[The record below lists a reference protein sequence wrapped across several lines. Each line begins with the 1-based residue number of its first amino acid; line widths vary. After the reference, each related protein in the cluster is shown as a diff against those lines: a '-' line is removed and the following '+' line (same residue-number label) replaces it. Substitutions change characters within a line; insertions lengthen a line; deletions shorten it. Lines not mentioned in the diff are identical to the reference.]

1 MTEIPHMEQQAE
13 SAGAV
18 RPGFLVV
25 ISGPSGV
32 GKTTVCDRLLAV
44 ETGLGLS
51 ISTTTRAPRP
61 GEVSGRDYYFVSE
74 EEFRRQAEAGQFLE
88 SAQVHGDLYGT
99 QLPPLQ
105 ERLRRGED
113 VVLNIDVQGAAQ
125 IRASGLEAELIFL
138 DPPSHA
144 ELERRLRARRTD
156 SPEVVERRLA
166 NAVKELAHA
175 ALYDHRVVND
185 HVDRA
190 VDRIKEIIARR
201 RDDLLKR
208 ASAGEVAGE
217 SQPST

>member
-1 MTEIPHMEQQAE
+1 MEQQAG

-32 GKTTVCDRLLAV
+32 GKTTVCDHLLEA

-61 GEVSGRDYYFVSE
+61 GEVSGQDYYFVSA
-74 EEFRRQAEAGQFLE
+74 EEFRCQAENGQFLE

-99 QLPPLQ
+99 QLQPLQ
-105 ERLRRGED
+105 ERLGRGEE

-138 DPPSHA
+138 EPPSHE
-144 ELERRLRARRTD
+144 ELERRLRARKTD

-166 NAVKELAHA
+166 NAVKELAQAH
-175 ALYDHRVVND
+175 LYDHRVVND

-190 VDRIKEIIARR
+190 VDRIKEIIAMR
-201 RDDLLKR
+201 RDELLRR
-208 ASAGEVAGE
+208 ASAGDVAGE